1 MKMKSVLGIDLGTS
15 SVKIL
20 QRYTDGSLVKA
31 KAGYQEISPAGWWNA
46 VKDALA
52 QSDLETVEAIG
63 LSSQVGTYVV
73 DGKEV
78 IGWDSGIGAKELDW
92 IRKEFKLREFV
103 QEISMPHPDILS
115 YPLPRLK
122 YINEK
127 YSAVEKVCQPKD
139 FICER
144 LTGNCVTDPYSW
156 RGLVNLETKKYSDK
170 LLNAIVFSKEKLPE
184 VIRETDLA
192 GYTGKIELGEKVL
205 PEGIPVYTGL
215 NDYFSALLGMG
226 IQNVGDMFDIS
237 GTSEHLGVIEE
248 NLNVHTKMVSGP
260 YLKHYVH
267 YGVTASSG
275 ASLDFGLRLYK
286 NGMVNLDEMHR
297 KQPPI
302 FLPYLNGERA
312 PIWDADARGM
322 FFGISAGCTEEELAY
337 SVLEGVVFSLYHI
350 YESMGMPRAVRMK
363 IAGGAAVN
371 SVLNQLKAELF
382 GFPVDVQQ
390 ETDSSALGAAMIAS
404 VGAGW
409 FTDYDDVV
417 EQVCSTKM
425 RIEPTGKYNEWLKSR
440 FCIYKELY
448 PAVKAQYEELRRMR
462 K

>member
-92 IRKEFKLREFV
+92 IRKKFKVEEFV
-103 QEISMPHPDILS
+103 KEISMPHPDILS

-237 GTSEHLGVIEE
+237 GTS
-248 NLNVHTKMVSGP
+248 
-260 YLKHYVH
+260 
-267 YGVTASSG
+267 
-275 ASLDFGLRLYK
+275 
-286 NGMVNLDEMHR
+286 
-297 KQPPI
+297 
-302 FLPYLNGERA
+302 
-312 PIWDADARGM
+312 
-322 FFGISAGCTEEELAY
+322 
-337 SVLEGVVFSLYHI
+337 
-350 YESMGMPRAVRMK
+350 
-363 IAGGAAVN
+363 
-371 SVLNQLKAELF
+371 
-382 GFPVDVQQ
+382 
-390 ETDSSALGAAMIAS
+390 
-404 VGAGW
+404 
-409 FTDYDDVV
+409 
-417 EQVCSTKM
+417 
-425 RIEPTGKYNEWLKSR
+425 
-440 FCIYKELY
+440 
-448 PAVKAQYEELRRMR
+448 
-462 K
+462 